1 MIWPGGH
8 MGLEALTSLAVANTL
23 RALVLGGVTS
33 KGGGRKGG
41 DRGHKKVAMECPQ
54 VNMSRMNIA

>member
-1 MIWPGGH
+1 

-33 KGGGRKGG
+33 NGEGGGREETG
-41 DRGHKKVAMECPQ
+41 DRKGSQRKLWNAPK
-54 VNMSRMNIA
+54 ST

>member
-33 KGGGRKGG
+33 KGGRGAEGRRQGTEKGRKGMPPSQ
-41 DRGHKKVAMECPQ
+41 HE
-54 VNMSRMNIA
+54 